1 VLKFIKHPNQKTTR
15 QIPMFRT
22 FFSYL
27 SKAAWARNIVTKW
40 SVAWKMASR
49 FIAGETLEEGIGA
62 IKLLNE
68 KGINATLD
76 HLGEYTDSPEKARQA
91 TRDIILAF
99 DAIEEA
105 GVRSNVSVKLS
116 QIGLGISSDLCIENL
131 ELILERAKSYN
142 SFVRIDMEDS
152 TFTQRTLDIL
162 HTLRQRGFENVG
174 IVIQAYLYRSE
185 EDIRKLM
192 DACLKVRLCKGAYK
206 ESPTIAYPKMQD
218 VNSSYDR
225 CAALLINSTLSKECP
240 RVSPN
245 GKIPPIPGLATH
257 DPTRIDYARV
267 YADKVG
273 LPKDAMEFQMLN
285 GIRRDLQEQLVK
297 DGYWVRV
304 YVPYGTEWYPYF
316 MRRLAERPANL
327 WFFISNFF
335 HR

>member
-1 VLKFIKHPNQKTTR
+1 
-15 QIPMFRT
+15 MFRS

-40 SVAWKMASR
+40 SIAWKMASR
-49 FIAGETLEEGIGA
+49 FIAGETLADGIQA
-62 IKLLNE
+62 IKLLNN

-91 TRDIILAF
+91 TMDIIQAF
-99 DAIEEA
+99 DAIEAA
-105 GVRSNVSVKLS
+105 GVRSNVSVKLT
-116 QIGLGISSDLCIENL
+116 QIGLGISSDQCVENL
-131 ELILERAKSYN
+131 KLILEKAKSYK

-152 TFTQRTLDIL
+152 TVTQKTLDVL
-162 HTLRQRGFENVG
+162 YTLRRNGFDNIG
-174 IVIQAYLYRSE
+174 IVIQAYLFRSE
-185 EDIRKLM
+185 DDIRKMLE
-192 DACLKVRLCKGAYK
+192 DCNKIRLCKGAYK
-206 ESPTIAYPKMQD
+206 EPANVAYPKMQD

-225 CAALLINSTLSKECP
+225 CAALLINGALSKECP
-240 RVSPN
+240 KVSPD

-257 DPTRIDYARV
+257 DPKRIDYAKV

-285 GIRRDLQEQLVK
+285 GIRRDLQEQLVME
-297 DGYWVRV
+297 GYWVRV

>member
-1 VLKFIKHPNQKTTR
+1 
-15 QIPMFRT
+15 MFRS

-40 SVAWKMASR
+40 PIAWKMASR
-49 FIAGETLEEGIGA
+49 FIAGEKLEDGIQA
-62 IKLLNE
+62 IRILNS

-76 HLGEYTDSPEKARQA
+76 HLGEYTDSPEKAQQA
-91 TRDIILAF
+91 ALDIIQAF
-99 DAIEEA
+99 DAIETA
-105 GVRSNVSVKLS
+105 GVRANVSVKLT

-131 ELILERAKSYN
+131 KLILEKAKSYD

-152 TFTQRTLDIL
+152 TVTQRTLDVL
-162 HTLRQRGFENVG
+162 YALRQKGFENVG
-174 IVIQAYLYRSE
+174 IVIQAYLYRTE
-185 EDIRKLM
+185 DDIRKLLV
-192 DACLKVRLCKGAYK
+192 DCYKIRLCKGAYK
-206 ESPTIAYPKMQD
+206 EPANVAFPKMED
-218 VNSSYDR
+218 VNSNYDR
-225 CAALLINSTLSKECP
+225 CAAQLINGALSKECP
-240 RVSPN
+240 RISPN

-257 DPTRIDYARV
+257 DPKRIDFAKV
-267 YADKVG
+267 YADKVN

-285 GIRRDLQEQLVK
+285 GIRRDLQEQLVN

-304 YVPYGTEWYPYF
+304 YVPFGTEWYPYF

>member
-1 VLKFIKHPNQKTTR
+1 
-15 QIPMFRT
+15 MFRS

-27 SKAAWARNIVTKW
+27 SKAVWARKIVTNW
-40 SVAWKMASR
+40 SIAWKMASR
-49 FIAGETLEEGIGA
+49 FVAGEKLTDGIQA
-62 IKLLNE
+62 IMQLNS

-76 HLGEYTDSPEKARQA
+76 HLGESTDSPEKARQA
-91 TRDIILAF
+91 TKDIMLAF

-105 GVRSNVSVKLS
+105 NVRANVSIKLS

-131 ELILERAKSYN
+131 VQILEKARNYN

-152 TFTQRTLDIL
+152 TFTQRTLDVL
-162 HTLRQRGFENVG
+162 HTLGQRKFDNVG
-174 IVIQAYLYRSE
+174 IVIQSYLYRSE
-185 EDIRKLM
+185 EDIRKLL
-192 DACLKVRLCKGAYK
+192 DDCYKVRLCKGAYK
-206 ESPTIAYPKMQD
+206 ESATIAYPKKQD
-218 VNSSYDR
+218 VDSSYDR
-225 CAALLINSTLSKECP
+225 CASLLINGALSKECP
-240 RVSPN
+240 KVSPD

-257 DPTRIDYARV
+257 DPKRIDFAKV
-267 YADKVG
+267 YAEKVG

-297 DGYWVRV
+297 EGYWVRV

-327 WFFISNFF
+327 WFFLSNFF